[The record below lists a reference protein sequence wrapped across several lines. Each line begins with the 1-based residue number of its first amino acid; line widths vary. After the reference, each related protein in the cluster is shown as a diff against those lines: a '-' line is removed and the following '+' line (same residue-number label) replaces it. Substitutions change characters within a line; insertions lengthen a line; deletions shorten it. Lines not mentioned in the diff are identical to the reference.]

1 MIGGGGQTDFTH
13 TLEMNLKAPLILDEG
28 LIALAMALDPIA
40 NLSAELVV
48 AGGGAMELVG

>member
-40 NLSAELVV
+40 DLGAELVV